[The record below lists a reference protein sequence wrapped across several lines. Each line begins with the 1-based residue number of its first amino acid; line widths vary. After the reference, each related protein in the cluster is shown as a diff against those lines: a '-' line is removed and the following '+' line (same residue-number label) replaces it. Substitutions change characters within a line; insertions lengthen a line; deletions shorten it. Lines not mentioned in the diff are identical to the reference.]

1 MIEEGIKSLPTFW
14 SIRIRQIPTTAI
26 KSVLGCYHRHAREM
40 PTPTYGISPTD
51 QMKGP
56 TGNHKHELISDGHA
70 AMGLHSGDTRAAR
83 KRSVFAIYPC
93 QSFGFR
99 ASHPVR

>member
-1 MIEEGIKSLPTFW
+1 MRSRARDEETF
-14 SIRIRQIPTTAI
+14 SSEAAIIPT
-26 KSVLGCYHRHAREM
+26 AREM
-40 PTPTYGISPTD
+40 PTGSALLAP

-56 TGNHKHELISDGHA
+56 PRNSQTGASDGHA

-93 QSFGFR
+93 RCFGFR
-99 ASHPVR
+99 AYHPVR